1 MKLQLDRSSPQTLVS
16 QIVDGVSRLVRE
28 SELRPGDRLPPTRT
42 LARELGTTRGTV
54 VSAFEILLANGV
66 LEAHVGRGTFV
77 SRGGGATNGTG
88 TGASGTNGAGGA
100 AGNGQSPNGQGA
112 ENGRPGRPAP
122 RNWSAP
128 LPLVP
133 LSPLD
138 AGEDR
143 AAARRPRVSAA
154 TSRAFWAATLG
165 DRTRVE
171 PQTHDWLGRD
181 TRGTISFAYAIPPAE
196 LFPLTEFRRATD
208 KALLVRGRE
217 LLQLGPADGFEPLK
231 VEIAARMVAA
241 GCPTDV
247 DDLLITTGSQQ
258 SLDLVRRLLV
268 QPGESVII
276 ETPTYPGAI
285 HILKEAGA
293 RLLEWPVTREG
304 WDFDALEAMLR
315 ERRARMIYCAPD
327 FQNPTGKRMDLA
339 SRQRLLDIAAEF
351 GVPVVEDDICGDLR
365 FDEAEALPTLRA
377 LDTRGLVLYMGS
389 FSKTTFPGIRLG
401 WIAAA
406 AAVREH
412 LVELKSAVDLQ
423 TSGPTQAAMYEFAR
437 SGALERHVS
446 RVCIEYARRRD
457 AMDAALHKH
466 MPDECSWELPQGG
479 LSLWVRMPDEVDADE
494 IGRRA
499 LDAKVAVSSS
509 RFFFPGRPREQAM
522 RLAFASNPPNV
533 VDEGIRRLATVV
545 KSAIAQAGTPRSAKQ
560 RTRTALV

>member
-28 SELRPGDRLPPTRT
+28 ADLHPGDRLPPTRT

-77 SRGGGATNGTG
+77 SRGGTPNGTG
-88 TGASGTNGAGGA
+88 ANGANGA
-100 AGNGQSPNGQGA
+100 EGVPGPNGIAANGQGT

-138 AGEDR
+138 AGADR
-143 AAARRPRVSAA
+143 APVRRPRVSAA
-154 TSRAFWAATLG
+154 TSRAFWSATLG
-165 DRTRVE
+165 DRPRIE

-231 VEIAARMVAA
+231 IEVAARMADA
-241 GCPTDV
+241 GSPTDI
-247 DDLLITTGSQQ
+247 DDLIITTGSQQ

-268 QPGESVII
+268 QPGEPVII

-285 HILKEAGA
+285 HILKDAGA
-293 RLLEWPVTREG
+293 RLLEWPVTRDG
-304 WDFDALEAMLR
+304 WDMDALEVMLR
-315 ERRARMIYCAPD
+315 ERRAKMIYVAPD

-339 SRQRLLDIAAEF
+339 SRQRLLDLAGEY

-365 FDEAEALPTLRA
+365 FDDADPLPTLRA

-412 LVELKSAVDLQ
+412 IVEIKQAVDLQ
-423 TSGPTQAAMYEFAR
+423 TSGPTQAAMYEFSR
-437 SGALERHVS
+437 SGALERHIA

-457 AMDAALHKH
+457 AMDAALRKH
-466 MPDECSWELPQGG
+466 MPEECTWELPQGG
-479 LSLWVRMPDEVDADE
+479 LSLWVRVPDDVDADE

-509 RFFFPGRPREQAM
+509 RFFYPGRPREQAM

-533 VDEGIRRLATVV
+533 VDEGIKRLATVV
-545 KSAIAQAGTPRSAKQ
+545 KSSIVRGDGPRPSKQ

>member
-16 QIVDGVSRLVRE
+16 QIVDGVSRLVRDA
-28 SELRPGDRLPPTRT
+28 ELRPGDRLPPTRT

-77 SRGGGATNGTG
+77 SRGGATNGTG
-88 TGASGTNGAGGA
+88 TGAQASLGAGGQ
-100 AGNGQSPNGQGA
+100 AGTNGQSPNGQGA

-122 RNWSAP
+122 RNWSAS

-133 LSPLD
+133 LD
-138 AGEDR
+138 GGEDR

-165 DRTRVE
+165 DRTRIE
-171 PQTHDWLGRD
+171 QQTHDWLGRD

-231 VEIAARMVAA
+231 VEIAARMSDA
-241 GCPTDV
+241 GSPTEV

-258 SLDLVRRLLV
+258 SLDLIRRLLV
-268 QPGESVII
+268 QPGEPVIV
-276 ETPTYPGAI
+276 EAPTYPGAI

-293 RLLEWPVTREG
+293 RLLEWPVTRDG
-304 WDFDALEAMLR
+304 WDMDALEAMLR
-315 ERRARMIYCAPD
+315 ERRARFIYVAPD
-327 FQNPTGKRMDLA
+327 FQNPTGKRMDL
-339 SRQRLLDIAAEF
+339 SERQRLLDIAAEY

-365 FDEAEALPTLRA
+365 FDDADALPTLRA

-401 WIAAA
+401 WIAAVA
-406 AAVREH
+406 AAREH
-412 LVELKSAVDLQ
+412 LVELKQAVDLQ

-446 RVCIEYARRRD
+446 RVCVEYARRRD
-457 AMDAALHKH
+457 AMDAALRKH
-466 MPDECSWELPQGG
+466 MPEECSWELPQGG
-479 LSLWVRMPDEVDADE
+479 LSLWVRMPDEVDAEE

-522 RLAFASNPPNV
+522 RLAFASNPPNL
-533 VDEGIRRLATVV
+533 VDEGVKRLATVV
-545 KSAIAQAGTPRSAKQ
+545 KSAIARLESPRATK
-560 RTRTALV
+560 RGTRTALV